1 MFGSHFY
8 NATLRRIVS
17 VFGTLFNNISVVTKD
32 QSGKVV
38 RVTRVPLSYGPKQ
51 KFLARIDEQPD
62 PDTGTKVAIKL
73 PRMSF
78 EIVSLTYDV
87 TTKIGSFTQ
96 FSAPDSADS
105 TVKRQVR
112 SGAPYRVGIQLSI
125 LAKNQDDALQI
136 LEQVLPYFQPEYTVA
151 IRDVDGVGTTNDVP
165 IVLSSVS
172 LSDDYEGDF
181 MSRRAI
187 IYTLDF
193 ELRARFY
200 GQISKKKVIKE
211 SIVNYNIDN
220 PTNTIQQYSARVDP
234 LTANEED
241 SYDIIES
248 ITFLD
253 QTNSYEVKFVGG
265 SGNYTVG
272 ESVLGS
278 TSGTTAKVRSWNPST
293 LTLVLVGSDSV
304 FVVGEDITGTSSN
317 TTLTSSSITPVFA

>member
-17 VFGTLFNNISVVTKD
+17 VFGTLFNNISIVTKD
-32 QSGKVV
+32 KNGNVV
-38 RVTRVPLSYGPKQ
+38 RVVKVPLSYGPKQ

-96 FSAPDSADS
+96 FTAADS
-105 TVKRQVR
+105 SDSSVRRQVR

-125 LAKNQDDALQI
+125 MAKNQDDALQVMEQI
-136 LEQVLPYFQPEYTVA
+136 LPFFQPEYTVS
-151 IRDVDGVGTTNDVP
+151 IKDVDGIDTSNDVP
-165 IVLSSVS
+165 IVLNSVS
-172 LSDDYEGDF
+172 MSDDYEGDF

-193 ELRARFY
+193 ELRVRFY
-200 GQISKKKVIKE
+200 GQISRRKVIKQTL
-211 SIVNYNIDN
+211 VNYNVDS
-220 PTNTIQQYSARVDP
+220 PT
-234 LTANEED
+234 LTAEQYTATVTPTDASPTDPYEVV
-241 SYDIIES
+241 EMV
-248 ITFLD
+248 TFLD
-253 QTNSYEVKFVGG
+253 ETNAYSVVVAAG

-272 ESVLGS
+272 ESVEGV
-278 TSGTTAKVRSWNPST
+278 TSGTAATVQTWTATTRVLRLVNADGTFILGET
-293 LTLVLVGSDSV
+293 LTGV
-304 FVVGEDITGTSSN
+304 TSNCSR
-317 TTLTSSSITPVFA
+317 TVSSILPIFP

>member
-1 MFGSHFY
+1 MFHGHFY
-8 NATLRRIVS
+8 NATLRRLVS

-51 KFLARIDEQPD
+51 KFLARIDEQPN
-62 PDTGTKVAIKL
+62 PETGVKVAIKL

-78 EIVSLTYDV
+78 EIVSLTYDI

-125 LAKNQDDALQI
+125 MAKNQDDALQI
-136 LEQVLPYFQPEYTVA
+136 LEQIIPYFQPEYTVA
-151 IRDVDGVGTTNDVP
+151 IKDVDGINTTNDVP
-165 IVLSSVS
+165 IVLNSIG

-181 MSRRAI
+181 MNRRAI

-193 ELRARFY
+193 ELRVRFY
-200 GQISKKKVIKE
+200 GQIARKKVIKDA
-211 SIVNYNIDN
+211 IVNYNIDH
-220 PTNTIQQYSARVDP
+220 PTNTVQQYEARVDP
-234 LTANEED
+234 PEAGPTD
-241 SYDIIES
+241 QYDILET

-253 QTNSYEVKFVGG
+253 QTNAYEIRFLSGT
-265 SGNYTVG
+265 GNYSVG
-272 ESVLGS
+272 ESLLGM
-278 TSGTTAKVRSWNPST
+278 TSGATARVRSWNPST
-293 LTLVLVGSDSV
+293 EVLEVYDADST
-304 FVVGEDITGTSSN
+304 FVVGEVIKGTTSNTQMTSS
-317 TTLTSSSITPVFA
+317 TIKPVFP

>member
-17 VFGTLFNNISVVTKD
+17 VFGTLFNNVSVVTKD
-32 QSGKVV
+32 SSGNVV

-62 PDTGTKVAIKL
+62 PETGVKVAIKL

-78 EIVSLTYDV
+78 EIVSLTYDI

-96 FSAPDSADS
+96 FSAPDSADN

-125 LAKNQDDALQI
+125 MAKNQDDALQI
-136 LEQVLPYFQPEYTVA
+136 LEQILPFFQPEYTVA
-151 IRDVDGVGTTNDVP
+151 IKDVDGIGTTNDVP
-165 IVLSSVS
+165 IVLNSVG

-193 ELRARFY
+193 ELRVRFY
-200 GQISKKKVIKE
+200 GQISKRQIIKE
-211 SIVNYNIDN
+211 ALVNYNVDH
-220 PTNTIQQYSARVDP
+220 PTNTLEQYSAKVDP
-234 LTANEED
+234 ITAGPD
-241 SYDIIES
+241 DTFDIVET

-253 QTNSYEVKFVGG
+253 QTNSYEVRFLGG
-265 SGNYTVG
+265 TGNYTVG
-272 ESVLGS
+272 ESVLGL

-293 LTLVLVGSDSV
+293 NVLVLIDSDAT
-304 FVVGEDITGTSSN
+304 FVVGEDLRGTTSN
-317 TTLTSSSITPVFA
+317 TTRASSSIKPVFA